1 VRGIDDHGERW
12 GLWLGGEADRSPERV
27 MAAAVAPFDR
37 RVLGQVEQA
46 TPADVERAVALAHV
60 AWGEHRRT
68 PGHVRAGWLRA
79 GALALEAAAGE
90 LTRTL
95 IATLGK
101 PRRASSFEVGRG
113 VQLLDL
119 AAEEIARFG
128 GETLPLDAVTG
139 GEGRWGLTRREP
151 FGVVAAITPFNAPVN
166 LLLQKV
172 APALAVGNAV
182 VVKPSPEGTIVTLQ
196 VAEALS
202 EALPAG
208 LLGVLP
214 GGPEVARG
222 LAAHPRI
229 RAVTLTGGV
238 AAGQAVLAAA
248 GIKPVLLELG
258 SNAPNIVLAD
268 ADLDDA
274 AASIANAAFGAS
286 GQQCISAQRVIVERP
301 AFDDFVERF
310 RVAAERMV
318 VGDPDDPATE
328 IGPVAH
334 PGRRTAVARFVE
346 DAERRG
352 AKVLLDGRTGDDGD
366 LCLGPTIVVD
376 APPEALICTDEV
388 FGPVAVVLPADDLD
402 HAVAIAND
410 SPFGLQAACFT
421 RDLGS
426 ALRAA
431 EDIAAGSVWINES
444 TRFRLDTTPFG
455 GYGQSGVGREGVRY
469 AMEALSQLKFVGVRV
484 PAPPA
489 PPTTHAPKTT

>member
-12 GLWLGGEADRSPERV
+12 GLWLGGAPDRDGSR
-27 MAAAVAPFDR
+27 AATTARAPFDGR
-37 RVLGQVEQA
+37 QLGRVEQA
-46 TPADVERAVALAHV
+46 TRADIDRAVSLA
-60 AWGEHRRT
+60 ADAAREHRRT
-68 PGHVRAGWLRA
+68 PGHIRAGWLHA
-79 GALALEAAAGE
+79 GARALEASKDE
-90 LTRTL
+90 LIRTL

-151 FGVVAAITPFNAPVN
+151 FGVVAAITPFNAPIN

-182 VVKPSPEGTIVTLQ
+182 VVKPSPEGAIVTLQ

-208 LLGVLP
+208 LLAVLP
-214 GGPEVARG
+214 GGPEVAQD
-222 LAAHPRI
+222 LAAHPET

-248 GIKPVLLELG
+248 GRGIKPVLLELG

-301 AFDDFVERF
+301 AFDAFVERF
-310 RVAAERMV
+310 RAAAERMV

-334 PGRRTAVARFVE
+334 PGRRAAVTRFVE
-346 DAERRG
+346 DAEQRG
-352 AKVLLDGRTGDDGD
+352 AKVLLDGRTRSDDD

-388 FGPVAVVLPADDLD
+388 FGPVAVVLPADGLD

-469 AMEALSQLKFVGVRV
+469 AMEALSQLKFVGIRV
-484 PAPPA
+484 PTP
-489 PPTTHAPKTT
+489 

>member
-1 VRGIDDHGERW
+1 MRQLGHHPERW
-12 GLWLGGEADRSPERV
+12 CPWSGGAPDRDDTRLT
-27 MAAAVAPFDR
+27 AASVAPYDGR
-37 RVLGQVEQA
+37 HLADVDQA
-46 TPADVERAVALAHV
+46 TPADVARAVALGHQA
-60 AWGEHRRT
+60 AREHRKT

-79 GALALEAAAGE
+79 AARALEAESEALVA
-90 LTRTL
+90 TL
-95 IATLGK
+95 VATLGK
-101 PRRASSFEVGRG
+101 PRRASTFEVGRG

-128 GETLPLDAVTG
+128 GEALPLDGVPG

-182 VVKPSPEGTIVTLQ
+182 VVKPAPEGAIVALQ
-196 VAEALS
+196 IAELLDA
-202 EALPAG
+202 ALPPG
-208 LLGVLP
+208 LIGVLP
-214 GGPEVARG
+214 GGPEVARD
-222 LAAHPRI
+222 LASQPRV

-238 AAGQAVLAAA
+238 AAGEAIMAAA

-268 ADLDDA
+268 AELDEA

-301 AFDDFVERF
+301 VFDDFVARF
-310 RVAAERMV
+310 AGAASRMV

-328 IGPVAH
+328 IGPLVHA
-334 PGRRTAVARFVE
+334 GRRDAVLRIVE
-346 DAERRG
+346 DAEQRG
-352 AKVLLDGRTGDDGD
+352 TKVLIDGRPATGDD
-366 LCLGPTIVVD
+366 LCFGPTVLVD
-376 APPEALICTDEV
+376 APPDALICRDEV
-388 FGPVAVVLPADDLD
+388 FGPVAVVLPADSLD
-402 HAVAIAND
+402 DAVAIAND

-421 RDLGS
+421 RSLAS

-431 EDIAAGSVWINES
+431 EDIQAGSVWINES

-469 AMEALSQLKFVGVRV
+469 AMEALSQLKFVGLR
-484 PAPPA
+484 ALSQ
-489 PPTTHAPKTT
+489 

>member
-1 VRGIDDHGERW
+1 MRQLGHHPERW
-12 GLWLGGEADRSPERV
+12 CLWLGGAPDGDDARPTVAS
-27 MAAAVAPFDR
+27 VAPFDGR
-37 RVLGQVEQA
+37 HL
-46 TPADVERAVALAHV
+46 ADVEQSTAADVARAVTLGHEAART
-60 AWGEHRRT
+60 HRRT

-79 GALALEAAAGE
+79 AARALEAESAA
-90 LTRTL
+90 LVATL
-95 IATLGK
+95 VATLGK
-101 PRRASSFEVGRG
+101 PRRASTFEVGRG

-128 GETLPLDAVTG
+128 GETLPLDGVPG

-151 FGVVAAITPFNAPVN
+151 FGVVAAVTPFNAPVN

-182 VVKPSPEGTIVTLQ
+182 VVKPAPEGAIVALQ
-196 VAEALS
+196 IAELLDT
-202 EALPAG
+202 ALPPG

-214 GGPEVARG
+214 GGPEVARE
-222 LAAHPRI
+222 LAAQPRV

-238 AAGQAVLAAA
+238 AAGQAVMAAA

-268 ADLDDA
+268 ADLDEA

-286 GQQCISAQRVIVERP
+286 GQQCISAQRVVVERP
-301 AFDDFVERF
+301 VLDDFVARF
-310 RVAAERMV
+310 TAAATRMV
-318 VGDPDDPATE
+318 VGDPDDPVTE
-328 IGPVAH
+328 IGPLVH
-334 PGRRTAVARFVE
+334 PGRRDAVLRFIE
-346 DAERRG
+346 DAEQRG
-352 AKVLLDGRTGDDGD
+352 AKVLVDGRPADPRGDD
-366 LCLGPTIVVD
+366 LCFGPTVLVD
-376 APPEALICTDEV
+376 APPEALICRDEV
-388 FGPVAVVLPADDLD
+388 FGPVAVVIAADDLD

-421 RDLGS
+421 GSLAS

-431 EDIAAGSVWINES
+431 EDIEAGSVWINES

-469 AMEALSQLKFVGVRV
+469 AMEALSQLKFVGLRALS
-484 PAPPA
+484 P
-489 PPTTHAPKTT
+489 